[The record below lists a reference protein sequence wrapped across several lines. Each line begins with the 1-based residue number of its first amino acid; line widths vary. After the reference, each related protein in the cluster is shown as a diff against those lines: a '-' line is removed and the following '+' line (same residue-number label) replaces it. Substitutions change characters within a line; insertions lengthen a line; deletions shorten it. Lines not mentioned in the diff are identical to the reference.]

1 LFELSDA
8 GPMFLGVSLD
18 GLPLA
23 ELGKLFAIFGGAM
36 LVLYILKLRR
46 RRVQV
51 PFSPLW
57 SRVVVEK
64 QSSSLFK
71 ALKRVGSLLVQLA
84 IIALVVLALGDPN
97 VAGAGSIAG
106 CTHEDEKPPPPRHA
120 LLILDASASM
130 ATVEGGKT
138 RLERA
143 RDEAADVISKLAIHP
158 TQKVMMVQLD
168 ATTRPLTLWTSDPA
182 VLTAAL
188 SRYGR
193 PSSDGVAQAL
203 DTPTAIDDALRL
215 ATDALRGR
223 EGAQAIFVTDRA
235 FEPIDISKLESLDFR
250 VVPVGG
256 ASDNVGIEAFN
267 VRPYLDDSVTY
278 VAWYAIRN
286 ESANPVKASLYVYA
300 NPKGTSEV
308 DFDDPAR
315 LVHTEPLLLP
325 PNDTIRS
332 HIPEL
337 KFEGSRLMAK
347 VVVDAADPTRDAF
360 SRDDLAFAVVPERK
374 VLKVQLV
381 SEGNL
386 FVHAALYLR
395 ENIALTAVTPSEYKG
410 PEGFDVTVV
419 DTVDVDISRPGN
431 YFLIEPPAS
440 AAGVEPSQSIQI
452 RGRME
457 QPLVQKV
464 DKKHPLSRHLGFAD
478 ANILEMPVYTTERGD
493 EIVASAQNGAP
504 LLFARKFPDGR
515 RAVVLSFDVRKSLLP
530 MNYSFPILVVNAISW
545 FAQDADGLLQPNRA
559 GLPLSLAYKGTATS
573 FTVKGPTDLV
583 GGVDG
588 VNARRIGERVHF
600 TAPRLGIFQIV
611 PGPSAP
617 GSDPA
622 ATADPGAASEVDK
635 PLEVAINLLSP
646 EESRIA
652 PRGEYPAWS
661 APVWTPPVQNEWLA
675 ELWRVL
681 LLIALGVVLIE
692 WFTWHRRWTV

>member
-1 LFELSDA
+1 ML
-8 GPMFLGVSLD
+8 LGVTLD
-18 GLPLA
+18 GLPLT

-71 ALKRVGSLLVQLA
+71 ALKRIGSLLVQLA

-106 CTHEDEKPPPPRHA
+106 CTHEEEKPPPPRHA

-143 RDEAADVISKLAIHP
+143 RDEAADVINKLAIHP

-193 PSSDGVAQAL
+193 ASADGMAQAL
-203 DTPTAIDDALRL
+203 DTPTAIDDAMRL

-278 VAWYAIRN
+278 VAWYAVRN
-286 ESANPVKASLYVYA
+286 ESARTVKASLHVYA
-300 NPKGTSEV
+300 NPLGSSEV
-308 DFDDPAR
+308 DFDNPSR

-325 PNDTIRS
+325 PNDTLRN

-337 KFEGSRLMAK
+337 KFQGSRLMAK
-347 VVVDAADPTRDAF
+347 VVVDTSDPTRDAF

-395 ENIALTAVTPSEYKG
+395 ENIALTAVTPAEYKG

-419 DTVDVDISRPGN
+419 DTVDIDISRPGN
-431 YFLIEPPAS
+431 YFLIEPPAG
-440 AAGVEPSQSIQI
+440 AAKGVESFQI
-452 RGRME
+452 KGRME

-478 ANILEMPVYTTERGD
+478 ANILEMPVYTTVRGD
-493 EIVASAQNGAP
+493 EVVASAQNGAP

-530 MNYSFPILVVNAISW
+530 MNYAFPILVVNAISW

-573 FTVKGPTDLV
+573 FTVKGPVD
-583 GGVDG
+583 GGDG

-617 GSDPA
+617 GPAPGAADADPA
-622 ATADPGAASEVDK
+622 ATTNPGAASDVDK